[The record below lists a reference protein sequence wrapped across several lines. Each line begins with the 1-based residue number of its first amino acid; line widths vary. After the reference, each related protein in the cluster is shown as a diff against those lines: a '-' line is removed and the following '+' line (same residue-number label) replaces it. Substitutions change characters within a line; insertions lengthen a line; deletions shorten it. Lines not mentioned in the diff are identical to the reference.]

1 MKRLPGTAAIVLAS
15 ATLLALTG
23 AAHAV
28 DHGKAASDYGFANA
42 SLELY
47 CKGILTVADAKEKA
61 KLDRMYRNNS
71 RWKKDYAEG
80 YDYIANRERRDMSS
94 LWSICVDAASR
105 HKWLRIDSEVRV
117 ILQDYANGKLK
128 ENEAQEQLNQ
138 KNAALLAVPATEE
151 ASDVES
157 TKISLAIRIA
167 LYESVC
173 EIKLSPAVEQA
184 KELLLKNVGKKI
196 VMVGSAAIIGSWNGD
211 KAAMAKWC
219 AGAPKTLRMIEE
231 GMKP

>member
-80 YDYIANRERRDMSS
+80 YDYIAIVS
-94 LWSICVDAASR
+94 
-105 HKWLRIDSEVRV
+105 
-117 ILQDYANGKLK
+117 G
-128 ENEAQEQLNQ
+128 
-138 KNAALLAVPATEE
+138 ATCPV
-151 ASDVES
+151 SG
-157 TKISLAIRIA
+157 R
-167 LYESVC
+167 SV
-173 EIKLSPAVEQA
+173 SMQPH
-184 KELLLKNVGKKI
+184 
-196 VMVGSAAIIGSWNGD
+196 D
-211 KAAMAKWC
+211 KS
-219 AGAPKTLRMIEE
+219 G
-231 GMKP
+231 

>member
-1 MKRLPGTAAIVLAS
+1 MKRLPGTAAIVMAS

-80 YDYIANRERRDMSS
+80 YDHIAVANALARR
-94 LWSICVDAASR
+94 
-105 HKWLRIDSEVRV
+105 VR
-117 ILQDYANGKLK
+117 
-128 ENEAQEQLNQ
+128 
-138 KNAALLAVPATEE
+138 
-151 ASDVES
+151 
-157 TKISLAIRIA
+157 
-167 LYESVC
+167 
-173 EIKLSPAVEQA
+173 
-184 KELLLKNVGKKI
+184 
-196 VMVGSAAIIGSWNGD
+196 
-211 KAAMAKWC
+211 
-219 AGAPKTLRMIEE
+219 
-231 GMKP
+231 